1 MIRIAVLDDHPAVLG
16 GLQRLAERAPD
27 LEPVAFVQTQEAL
40 RRVLDQRLADVVV
53 VDYDLARGNGL
64 AVCQQL
70 KERRP
75 APRVLIY
82 SAYAG
87 PGLGVA
93 ARAAGADGLVHKS
106 EPVAEL
112 LAAVQ
117 RVADGERVLP
127 DLQPDLRRAAIGRL
141 DEEDVAVAAML
152 LAHTPHDAIAETLDV
167 RRDEVAWR
175 ARRIVARMRPNG
187 AFHPAEMHGRLH
199 MKSSDQL

>member
-27 LEPVAFVQTQEAL
+27 LEPVAFVETEEAL
-40 RRVLDQRLADVVV
+40 RRALDQRLADVVV
-53 VDYDLARGNGL
+53 VDYDLARGDGL

-87 PGLGVA
+87 PGLGLA

-117 RVADGERVLP
+117 RVAAGERVLP
-127 DLQPDLRRAAIGRL
+127 ELQPDLRRAAMSRL
-141 DEEDVAVAAML
+141 DEADVVVAAML
-152 LAHTPHDAIAETLDV
+152 LVDTPHDAIAETLDV

-187 AFHPAEMHGRLH
+187 A
-199 MKSSDQL
+199 SSDGDELDAVRAG

>member
-16 GLQRLAERAPD
+16 GLQRLAERVPD
-27 LEPVAFVQTQEAL
+27 LEPVAFVETEEAL
-40 RRVLDQRLADVVV
+40 WRALDQRLADVVV

-64 AVCQQL
+64 AVCQRL
-70 KERRP
+70 KEHSP

-106 EPVAEL
+106 DPVAEL
-112 LAAVQ
+112 LAVVQ

-127 DLQPDLRRAAIGRL
+127 ELQPDLRRAAMSRL
-141 DEEDVAVAAML
+141 NEEDVAVAAML
-152 LAHTPHDAIAETLDV
+152 LVHTPHDAIAETLDV

-175 ARRIVARMRPNG
+175 ARRIVARMRPNRASPDG
-187 AFHPAEMHGRLH
+187 VEREGVRTG
-199 MKSSDQL
+199 

>member
-27 LEPVAFVQTQEAL
+27 LDPVAFVETEDAL
-40 RRVLDQRLADVVV
+40 RRALDERLADVVV

-70 KERRP
+70 KERTP

-87 PGLGVA
+87 PGLGLA

-106 EPVAEL
+106 EPVADL
-112 LAAVQ
+112 LAVIQ

-127 DLQPDLRRAAIGRL
+127 ELQPDLRSAAMSRL
-141 DEEDVAVAAML
+141 DHEDVAVAAML
-152 LAHTPHDAIAETLDV
+152 LVHTPHDAIAETLDV

-175 ARRIVARMRPNG
+175 ARRIVARMRPNR
-187 AFHPAEMHGRLH
+187 A
-199 MKSSDQL
+199 SSEGDDLDGVRTR